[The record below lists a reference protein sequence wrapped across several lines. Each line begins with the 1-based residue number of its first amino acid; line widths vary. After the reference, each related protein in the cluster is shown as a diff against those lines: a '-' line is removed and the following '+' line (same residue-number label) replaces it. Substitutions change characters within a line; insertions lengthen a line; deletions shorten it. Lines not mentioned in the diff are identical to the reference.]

1 MLRQKKVKS
10 GEQLTKKDIIEEI
23 KNLEGITYDDL
34 GNTIEGEF
42 QEYIYT
48 IDKDFNVI
56 VGQKVSGDNIEGI
69 ARVENE
75 KAYLKEIDILVIGS
89 LAGRNNNINRKF
101 K

>member
-1 MLRQKKVKS
+1 MKRYIIINELFELKI
-10 GEQLTKKDIIEEI
+10 LTI

-56 VGQKVSGDNIEGI
+56 VGPKVTGD
-69 ARVENE
+69 V
-75 KAYLKEIDILVIGS
+75 
-89 LAGRNNNINRKF
+89 
-101 K
+101 